1 MVTTIA
7 LEDNMQSKS
16 DLINNKPW
24 TRQEDMIL
32 LQSIKKE
39 YSENSFLLISK
50 KLENRTVYQVTSFL
64 PLIILQLYVFYTQA
78 HTHVFSGVCACVYVR
93 VCIII
98 KFLIVGE
105 REMSNFTFFTAENDV
120 IYVYIYIFVIFLL

>member
-1 MVTTIA
+1 
-7 LEDNMQSKS
+7 MQSKS

-50 KLENRTVYQVTSFL
+50 KLENRTVDQVTT
-64 PLIILQLYVFYTQA
+64 FY
-78 HTHVFSGVCACVYVR
+78 
-93 VCIII
+93 
-98 KFLIVGE
+98 L
-105 REMSNFTFFTAENDV
+105 
-120 IYVYIYIFVIFLL
+120 